1 MIDLTLSQVAGTL
14 VISTGL
20 VLSQKLASAQDAIRA
35 RSSQKAVAM
44 DLGIS
49 ESRLTR
55 KLQADSDAVLNMRDL
70 DRMDEDI
77 QREFHIRELIR
88 LGVPEFFD
96 RAVKVVA
103 KVRRVQQRS
112 A

>member
-1 MIDLTLSQVAGTL
+1 MDLTLAQLAGSL
-14 VISTGL
+14 VLGTGL

-55 KLQADSDAVLNMRDL
+55 KLQADSDAVLNLRDL

-77 QREFHIRELIR
+77 QREFHLRELIR
-88 LGVPEFFD
+88 LGLPESIK
-96 RAVKVVA
+96 RSLKIAA
-103 KVRRVQQRS
+103 KVRQLERS